1 MMALPEPYSCI
12 NNMVKGS
19 KKQHLQHPRLL
30 QRQGEDSGKT
40 AMSKPQNIE
49 YRISNVEG
57 WNRFVQLFLNTI
69 IDGAPRVNPWSLYS
83 TRLRV
88 LTSSVLRGGYAAV
101 IRLKL
106 RGDITP

>member
-1 MMALPEPYSCI
+1 
-12 NNMVKGS
+12 MVKGS

-69 IDGAPRVNPWSLYS
+69 IDGAPRVNPQCFAAATPRLSAS
-83 TRLRV
+83 SFGATSRRSITRLRIRHDP
-88 LTSSVLRGGYAAV
+88 RGGKPV
-101 IRLKL
+101 VFCE
-106 RGDITP
+106 GG